1 MKKKF
6 KFNVKYSLFVNRN
19 EYPKVE
25 PFMATSSD
33 NAELQ
38 CTQMLQN
45 FSEPSCTFK
54 IHSAEKV

>member
-6 KFNVKYSLFVNRN
+6 KFNVKYSLFVNGN

-25 PFMATSSD
+25 PFMATSSGK
-33 NAELQ
+33 AELL

-45 FSEPSCTFK
+45 YSDPSCSFK
-54 IHSAEKV
+54 IHSVEKV

>member
-1 MKKKF
+1 VKKKI
-6 KFNVKYSLFVNRN
+6 KFNVKYSLFVNGN

-25 PFMATSSD
+25 PFMATSAD

-38 CTQMLQN
+38 CTQMLKK